1 MHPFFNGC
9 QRLARMNIRAARDP
23 DRLES
28 GMSEH
33 IVVFVIDSNSEF
45 AVHLVL
51 LGPFNL
57 VRLRAA
63 HGHDLCMG
71 HPIKQC
77 VNVPFA
83 LCTH

>member
-1 MHPFFNGC
+1 
-9 QRLARMNIRAARDP
+9 
-23 DRLES
+23 
-28 GMSEH
+28 
-33 IVVFVIDSNSEF
+33 
-45 AVHLVL
+45 
-51 LGPFNL
+51 